1 MLSETET
8 WLQVATQETRGTVS
22 ETFLIM
28 QILKSLPI
36 LEVESD

>member
-1 MLSETET
+1 M
-8 WLQVATQETRGTVS
+8 QVATQETRATVS

-36 LEVESD
+36 LEVESDCDCGKQ